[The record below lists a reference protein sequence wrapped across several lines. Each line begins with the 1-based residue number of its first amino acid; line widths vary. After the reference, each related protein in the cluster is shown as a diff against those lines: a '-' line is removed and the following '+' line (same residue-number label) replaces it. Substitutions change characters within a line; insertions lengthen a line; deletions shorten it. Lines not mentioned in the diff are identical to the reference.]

1 MNRFFLFVTTCM
13 YTESRSKTIT
23 YPYIDENAFITSYFW
38 HGLHWMHS
46 EEQCPI
52 PRRCCHLQKEIL
64 PTLVPR
70 LKNGLKLVAQQN
82 QDACIPHICFVMLLD
97 SRLDFR
103 SRTTIR
109 IGPMINLIALYF
121 QQHYCCPTTTLCDA
135 SQVNYEKSITTYRFQ
150 HSASV
155 ISSTVRGKT
164 KLMVKH

>member
-1 MNRFFLFVTTCM
+1 MNRCFLFVTTCM
-13 YTESRSKTIT
+13 YTESRSKKSPTL
-23 YPYIDENAFITSYFW
+23 TSMKMYFLP
-38 HGLHWMHS
+38 HISGMGCI
-46 EEQCPI
+46 ECTQKEQCPI

-82 QDACIPHICFVMLLD
+82 QDACIPHICFVMRLD

-109 IGPMINLIALYF
+109 IGPMINLIALYC
-121 QQHYCCPTTTLCDA
+121 QQHYYFEGIFDA